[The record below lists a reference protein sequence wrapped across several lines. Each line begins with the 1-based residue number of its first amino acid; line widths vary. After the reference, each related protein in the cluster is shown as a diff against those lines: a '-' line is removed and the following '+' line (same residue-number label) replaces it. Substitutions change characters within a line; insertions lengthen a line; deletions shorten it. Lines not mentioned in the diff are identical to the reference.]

1 MVKVKIKTT
10 AVTTGRAQ
18 TAAQR
23 REQEAKKEDEYA
35 LEMSCAQE
43 IVVGAPNKSPNLFK
57 LG

>member
-1 MVKVKIKTT
+1 MKQKLVCVW
-10 AVTTGRAQ
+10 RNQ
-18 TAAQR
+18 
-23 REQEAKKEDEYA
+23 QEAKKEDEYA